1 MCAVPLLSSG
11 CISPSGV
18 LKKIRS
24 CPTRNARKLT
34 LEMLLYRD
42 PQRTKTVPPVF
53 RLPLMAVA
61 LREERP
67 SAMVKI
73 TPELLANTPSR
84 LLIRLFNTNLL
95 AFISQNKPNR
105 TIP

>member
-1 MCAVPLLSSG
+1 
-11 CISPSGV
+11 
-18 LKKIRS
+18 
-24 CPTRNARKLT
+24 
-34 LEMLLYRD
+34 MLLYRD

-67 SAMVKI
+67 STMVKI

-84 LLIRLFNTNLL
+84 SLIGLFITNLL

-105 TIP
+105 AFP